1 MSRRAFS
8 SSSARPRRGIAEGPP
23 ASRSLAHLS
32 GDALFLHGVTGDG
45 SAAGDGSGGAAG
57 DGRALPPPADGGGA
71 AAADGGDAR
80 GAAAAAA
87 ATSYLG
93 VSSLGISRVQSLEN
107 ARCGGGPLPASVGA
121 RAACAA
127 GVDPLSP
134 AAPAS
139 AARPAPRCARTCG
152 GALAR
157 DRRAGRG

>member
-1 MSRRAFS
+1 M
-8 SSSARPRRGIAEGPP
+8 I
-23 ASRSLAHLS
+23 
-32 GDALFLHGVTGDG
+32 ALFLHGVTGDG

-107 ARCGGGPLPASVGA
+107 ATLRRRLKLPASVGA
-121 RAACAA
+121 ACGVRIA

-134 AAPAS
+134 CGAGVGGEAGAAL
-139 AARPAPRCARTCG
+139 RTNDVRRRSR
-152 GALAR
+152 AR